1 MNWNTWLLFLVTEA
15 VLSMA
20 PGPAVLYVLSQSLL
34 NGPGKSVW
42 ASVGIL
48 TANAMYF
55 ALSATSLGAILVTSY
70 KVFFLIKWLGAAYLV
85 YLGVRNFFGKAPVAG
100 IPKDV
105 VAASSH
111 TGFRILRGGFFLQAS
126 NPKALLFFSAILPQ
140 FIDPRHAVAYQILV
154 LGTTSVMVEF
164 LILFVYGELAAR
176 AAARLR
182 TPGFQKLTD
191 RIGGSLLIGAGLGL
205 ARLRRS

>member
-1 MNWNTWLLFLVTEA
+1 MNWNVWLLFLVTEA

-20 PGPAVLYVLSQSLL
+20 PGPAVLYVLSQSLQ

-42 ASVGIL
+42 ASGGIL
-48 TANAMYF
+48 SANAMYF
-55 ALSATSLGAILVTSY
+55 VLSATSLGAVLVTSY
-70 KVFFLIKWLGAAYLV
+70 KVFFLIKWVGAAYLI
-85 YLGVRNFFGKAPVAG
+85 YLGVRSFFGKASVREIPNDVA
-100 IPKDV
+100 V
-105 VAASSH
+105 SSR

-126 NPKALLFFSAILPQ
+126 NPKALLFFTAILPQ
-140 FIDPRHAVAYQILV
+140 FIDPRRAVAYQILV
-154 LGTTSVMVEF
+154 LGMTSVAIEL
-164 LILFVYGELAAR
+164 LILLLYGELAAR